1 MTYTVI
7 SDRLAWAAGTVLT
20 ADDLAGSNIGAL
32 VAAGHLAET
41 DPEPEPRKRRK
52 AETPEDLT

>member
-1 MTYTVI
+1 MTYTVT

-20 ADDLAGSNIGAL
+20 ADELAGSNIGAL

-52 AETPEDLT
+52 AETPED